1 MFPLPSSGHEC
12 DWLPPPSMANE
23 ALTCGSANSLKR
35 DFACLTLFAICFG
48 KKCIYKFNF
57 IPVYKLHGHLYVCYI

>member
-23 ALTCGSANSLKR
+23 ALTRGSANSLKR
-35 DFACLTLFAICFG
+35 DFACCLTLFAIRFG
-48 KKCIYKFNF
+48 NKFIYISNF
-57 IPVYKLHGHLYVCYI
+57 IPVYKPHGHLKY